1 MREPFLSAAQLKRL
15 QTLWG
20 LYWKKITAGQP
31 RLEGDA
37 GASREARIG
46 WLCGVAG
53 RAIASAKDL
62 TSEEA
67 RHAIDHLQKSPL
79 LEGLVTKRRRPD
91 RAAAHAAGTAG
102 RRNNAGGKEIILPA
116 AEHWAKLDAVLRSL
130 GWDQARLAA
139 FLRAPSSPLRG
150 RAKIYTLADLNRVL
164 WALEGIERRAKRQLA
179 TESPRHGEIP
189 QEVGHG

>member
-1 MREPFLSAAQLKRL
+1 MAETFISGAQLKRL

-20 LYWKKITAGQP
+20 LYWKKITEGQP
-31 RLEGDA
+31 RLGGDSS
-37 GASREARIG
+37 ASREARIG
-46 WLCGVAG
+46 WLTGMAG

-62 TSEEA
+62 SGEEA
-67 RHAIDHLQKSPL
+67 RHAIDALQKSPL
-79 LEGLVTKRRRPD
+79 LEGLVQKRRAD
-91 RAAAHAAGTAG
+91 RRTAKAYGTAG
-102 RRNNAGGKEIILPA
+102 RRGTPKSKEIVLPS
-116 AEHWAKLDAVLRSL
+116 AEAWAKLDAVLRSL

-139 FLRAPSSPLRG
+139 FLRARTSPLRG